1 MPNLIAQPP
10 AVNFSF
16 YPKEEK
22 HVITKYSDDDGQE
35 KSFYSVQS
43 SQASAVRTWKLSD
56 TLAGRIISQVN
67 DQ

>member
-22 HVITKYSDDDGQE
+22 HVITKDNDDDEQE
-35 KSFYSVQS
+35 KSFHSVQS
-43 SQASAVRTWKLSD
+43 SQASDVRTWKLSD
-56 TLAGRIISQVN
+56 TLPGRIISQVN
-67 DQ
+67 DR